1 MVGFLNEF
9 WHVALV
15 GFMAIFPPVNPLG
28 TALIV
33 EPHLSHL
40 TNSQRKNAALLI
52 SLYCFCLCV
61 TTIVFGS
68 LIFKFFGISL
78 VAVQIAGGILISKIG
93 FEILF
98 STAKGE
104 NESGDLEE
112 ASDTKKLWKKLQKSL
127 FYPLAFPMT
136 TGAGTISILLTLS
149 ADKYH
154 PISEEHIS
162 NVLALSLGSL
172 MMCTL
177 VFFCYTYSHFIIKHV
192 GERGQVVMNRLSG
205 FLTFCVGI
213 QVLLNGIYA
222 FVKSLSIT

>member
-1 MVGFLNEF
+1 MFGYLNEF

-28 TALIV
+28 TALII
-33 EPHLSHL
+33 EPYLNHL
-40 TNSQRKNAALLI
+40 TAAQRKRAALLI
-52 SLYCFCLCV
+52 SFYCFALCT
-61 TTIVFGS
+61 TTIIFGS
-68 LIFKFFGISL
+68 FIFSFFGISL
-78 VAVQIAGGILISKIG
+78 IAVQIAGGILICKIA

-98 STAKGE
+98 SNPKSE
-104 NESGDLEE
+104 NDTREE
-112 ASDTKKLWKKLQKSL
+112 MIDTKKLWKNLQKNL

-162 NVLALSLGSL
+162 NALALTLGSF
-172 MMCTL
+172 MVCAL
-177 VFFCYTYSHFIIKHV
+177 VYICYSYSHIIMKRV

-213 QVLLNGIYA
+213 QVFLNGVYSFI
-222 FVKSLSIT
+222 KSLN